1 MMVFEITIVVLLLVL
16 NGFFAMSELAVV
28 SARRG
33 RLQRLAGEG
42 DRGAQV
48 ALELASD
55 PGEFLSSVQIG
66 ITLIGI
72 LAGAFSGATLAEKL
86 GQWLDGFPL
95 VAPYGSTIALVVVI
109 VALTYLSLIFGELVP
124 KQIALGNAERVAARV
139 ARPMRLVAR
148 IGGPVVAGLGW
159 SSRVVLRFLGVQPR
173 GDQTV
178 TEEEIISLVAE
189 GTEGGV
195 FEKMERRMIE
205 GVLRLA
211 DRPVRSIMTPRRN
224 VAWIDPDDDP
234 KEIAHRV
241 LACDFSRFLVCHGSV
256 EDVIGVVRKKDL
268 LNLFLTGNRL
278 DLRSVVRQMLVV
290 PETVSVLKT
299 LDLFRSQPVHMAIV
313 VDEYGSFEGLV
324 TQTDILEAIA
334 GDLPS
339 FADDADDPEI
349 VQRDDGSLLLHG
361 MLAIDDLREAL
372 GFRNV
377 PEGDYS
383 TLAGLILHLLARI
396 PLVGEHVEFN
406 GWQLEVVD
414 MDGRRIDKVLA
425 SRLPDHLAS

>member
-1 MMVFEITIVVLLLVL
+1 MMVFEITIVLLLLVL

-33 RLQRLAGEG
+33 RLQRLASEG
-42 DRGAQV
+42 DSGAQV
-48 ALELASD
+48 ALELASE
-55 PGEFLSSVQIG
+55 PGKFLSSVQIG

-72 LAGAFSGATLAEKL
+72 LTGAFSGATLAEKL
-86 GQWLDGFPL
+86 GQWLRGFPL
-95 VAPYGSTIALVVVI
+95 IAPYGSTIALVVVVMAI
-109 VALTYLSLIFGELVP
+109 TYLTLIFGELVP
-124 KQIALGNAERVAARV
+124 KQIALGNADGVAARV

-148 IGGPVVAGLGW
+148 VGGPLVAALGW
-159 SSRVVLRFLGVQPR
+159 SSRVVLRLLGVQPR
-173 GDQTV
+173 RDQTV

-189 GTEGGV
+189 GAESGV
-195 FEKMERRMIE
+195 FAKMERRMIE

-224 VAWIDPDDDP
+224 VVWIDPDHDP
-234 KEIAHRV
+234 QEIVHRV
-241 LACDFSRFLVCHGSV
+241 LACDFSRFLVCRVSV
-256 EDVIGVVRKKDL
+256 DELIGVVRKKDL
-268 LNLFLTGNRL
+268 LNLCLTGNPL
-278 DLRSVVRQMLVV
+278 DLRSVVRQPLVV

-299 LDLFRSQPVHMAIV
+299 LDLFRSRPVHMAIV
-313 VDEYGSFEGLV
+313 VDEYGSLEGVV

-334 GDLPS
+334 VDLPN
-339 FADDADDPEI
+339 FTDEADDPEI
-349 VQRDDGSLLLHG
+349 VQRDDGSLLLDG

-396 PLVGEHVEFN
+396 PQVGEHVDLN
-406 GWQLEVVD
+406 GWRLEVVD
-414 MDGRRIDKVLA
+414 MDARRIDKVLA
-425 SRLPDHLAS
+425 SRLPDHPAL

>member
-1 MMVFEITIVVLLLVL
+1 MVFEITIVLLLLVL

-33 RLQRLAGEG
+33 RLQRLASEG
-42 DRGAQV
+42 DSGAQV
-48 ALELASD
+48 ALELASEPD
-55 PGEFLSSVQIG
+55 KFLSSVQIG

-72 LAGAFSGATLAEKL
+72 LTGAFSGATLAEKL
-86 GQWLDGFPL
+86 GQWLRGFPL
-95 VAPYGSTIALVVVI
+95 IAPYGSTIALVVVVMAI
-109 VALTYLSLIFGELVP
+109 TYLTLIFGELVP
-124 KQIALGNAERVAARV
+124 KQIALGNADGVAARV

-148 IGGPVVAGLGW
+148 VGGPLVAALGW
-159 SSRVVLRFLGVQPR
+159 SSRVVLRLLGVQPR
-173 GDQTV
+173 RDQTV

-189 GTEGGV
+189 GAESGV
-195 FEKMERRMIE
+195 FAKMERRMIE

-224 VAWIDPDDDP
+224 VVWIDPDDDP
-234 KEIAHRV
+234 QEIVPRV
-241 LACDFSRFLVCHGSV
+241 LACDFSRFLVCRGSV
-256 EDVIGVVRKKDL
+256 DEVIGVVRKKDL
-268 LNLFLTGNRL
+268 LNLCLTGNPL
-278 DLRSVVRQMLVV
+278 DLRSVVRQPLVV

-299 LDLFRSQPVHMAIV
+299 LDLFRSRPVHMAIV
-313 VDEYGSFEGLV
+313 VDEYGSLEGVV

-334 GDLPS
+334 GDLPN
-339 FADDADDPEI
+339 FTDEADDAEI
-349 VQRDDGSLLLHG
+349 VQRDDGSLLLDG

-396 PLVGEHVEFN
+396 PQVGEHVELN
-406 GWQLEVVD
+406 GWRLEVVD

-425 SRLPDHLAS
+425 SRLPDHPAW